1 MKAVSAVL
9 GVTTVMTLLLSL
21 AGESRAG
28 LSAGEAPPMRQ
39 SPHERQ

>member
-1 MKAVSAVL
+1 MKAVSAML

-21 AGESRAG
+21 ASESRAG
-28 LSAGEAPPMRQ
+28 LSAGEAPPMQQ